1 MLKVVHKLH
10 NIVIGWFRR
19 IFNINSELSRKRLET
34 CRKCPHKT
42 MFLGDEYCSLCG
54 CAIKSKVRVEDEIC
68 YDGRWDNM

>member
-1 MLKVVHKLH
+1 
-10 NIVIGWFRR
+10 
-19 IFNINSELSRKRLET
+19 
-34 CRKCPHKT
+34 